1 MDSFENDDLAYV
13 MQAIEDNPDAEF
25 ISVMESPATMMTR
38 DFVVN
43 QNSNLMDSNAAIRQE
58 MDDLALFSAAYNEQN
73 GQRSLQTAQEN
84 TTADIPM
91 MESPGLMSNEVLSQ
105 MQAEVDDPNVDPRLI
120 TECINQIDDVMDI
133 NDATQQDLQDLMTDN
148 GNGQPRYGEF
158 VGNQEQNIVV
168 PTIIVN
174 TQHVLAIMQNA
185 GIQIGE
191 AEYLVD
197 LEDGV
202 ASFAPIEEMIN
213 GGNVF

>member
-1 MDSFENDDLAYV
+1 MDSFENNDLAYV
-13 MQAIEDNPDAEF
+13 MQDIEENPDAEF
-25 ISVMESPATMMTR
+25 ISIMEHPAAAMMMTTMM
-38 DFVVN
+38 N

-58 MDDLALFSAAYNEQN
+58 MGDWAMISAAYNEQN
-73 GQRSLQTAQEN
+73 GQRSLQVAQEN

-91 MESPGLMSNEVLSQ
+91 MESPLMSNEVLSQ
-105 MQAEVDDPNVDPRLI
+105 MQDEVDDPNVDPRLI
-120 TECINQIDDVMDI
+120 TECISQIDDVMDI

-148 GNGQPRYGEF
+148 GNGQPRYGEV

-202 ASFAPIEEMIN
+202 TSFAPIEEMIN
-213 GGNVF
+213 GGIIF